1 MTTIRLQLEVDD
13 GEDAPLEVIKGITDS
28 SEAIERSLGE
38 WVRVA
43 RTKGHTW
50 EEIGTALGV
59 TRQSAW
65 ERFKAIEE
73 TDAIK
78 AVMGT
83 FADRGL
89 PPLADVRR
97 EMREEEA
104 EIEERKWGE
113 LPPGTKW
120 RS

>member
-1 MTTIRLQLEVDD
+1 MTRIRLQLDIDD
-13 GEDAPLEVIKGITDS
+13 GTDAPLEVIKGITDS
-28 SEAIERSLGE
+28 SVAIERSLGE
-38 WVRVA
+38 WVRIA

-65 ERFKAIEE
+65 ERFKTVEE

-78 AVMGT
+78 AALGA

-89 PPLADVRR
+89 PPLAEVRR
-97 EMREEEA
+97 QMREEEA
-104 EIEERKWGE
+104 EIEVRKWGE